1 MQELVSPMIAKDYRN
16 TINNNF
22 NELNECIE
30 NNQKLIHENTNEIN
44 VNFADLSNSMIDI
57 QEEIMSRLEEKID
70 KRFHKL
76 EQNQEKILAGIDVM
90 YNITKPILIELINE
104 TERKK
109 ILLNTPKPKSWYK
122 FW

>member
-1 MQELVSPMIAKDYRN
+1 MKELVSPMIAKDYRN

-30 NNQKLIHENTNEIN
+30 NNQKLINENTNTIN
-44 VNFADLSNSMIDI
+44 VNFSDLSNNMIEIEEDI
-57 QEEIMSRLEEKID
+57 IELVN

-109 ILLNTPKPKSWYK
+109 IPKPKSWYK